1 MNRELIDRQVE
12 VSAERLTEVETQM
25 SDPKNVSDRN
35 TMSRL
40 GKEHRRLKEIMETS
54 TKLNEIESQLTEAI
68 EITQESDDEEM
79 LELAKAE
86 IDELEPDK
94 EITEKALFIAL
105 VPPDA
110 SDDKTA
116 IIEIRAGTGGEEAA
130 LFAGDLFRMYQRYT
144 ERAGWKSEVLS
155 SSANE
160 MGGFKEISLSVSGDG
175 AYGLLK
181 YESGVHRVQR
191 VPSTESQG
199 RVHTSAASV
208 AVLPEADEVD
218 VVVEDNDLR
227 IDTYR
232 ASGAGGQ
239 HVNKTESAIRITH
252 LPTGLVVTCQDEKSQ
267 YKNKQQAM
275 RVLRA
280 RLYEQAIQAEAAKR
294 ADSRRS
300 LVGTGDRS
308 AKIRTYNFPQSRI
321 TDHRI
326 NLTLHSL
333 NQVIDGDLKEMID
346 SLRLHDAEER
356 LREGIGS

>member
-12 VSAERLTEVETQM
+12 AAAERLTEIETQM
-25 SDPKNVSDRN
+25 SDPSNVTDRN

-40 GKEHRRLKEIMETS
+40 GKEHRRLKEILAAAS
-54 TKLNEIESQLTEAI
+54 KLNDIESQLDEAN
-68 EITQESDDEEM
+68 ELSQESDDEEM
-79 LELAKAE
+79 TELAKAE
-86 IDELEPDK
+86 IEELEPAK
-94 EITEKALFIAL
+94 AKTEKELFIAL
-105 VPPDA
+105 VPPDP

-116 IIEIRAGTGGEEAA
+116 ILEIRAGTGGGEAA

-144 ERAGWKSEVLS
+144 ERAGWKSEVLES
-155 SSANE
+155 SPNE
-160 MGGFKEISLSVSGDG
+160 MGGFKEISISVSGDG

-218 VVVEDNDLR
+218 VVVDDNDLR

-267 YKNKQQAM
+267 HKNKQKAM

-280 RLYEQAIQAEAAKR
+280 RLYEQAIQQEAAKR

-308 AKIRTYNFPQSRI
+308 AKIRTYNFSQSRV

-333 NQVIDGDLKEMID
+333 NQILDGDLKEVID
-346 SLRLHDAEER
+346 SLRLHDAEDR
-356 LREGIGS
+356 LREGIGT